1 MAAAIHTTLGIE
13 LGSTRIKAVLLD
25 ERYACVAQGE
35 TMWANQ
41 WVDGVWT
48 YSLDDA
54 WEGLRAAV
62 KQMFQSLKEP
72 VIVDAMGLSGMM
84 HGYLAFDKDMNLLV
98 PFRTWRNTITG
109 KASLA
114 LTELFHENIPQRWS
128 IAHLYHAILQGEPH
142 VKELRYIT
150 SLAGYIHHRLTG
162 EHVVGIG
169 EASGMF
175 PLDFQTLNYRKSA
188 LEDFDALIAP
198 QGYPWQTKELF
209 PVIRKAGEN
218 AGVLS
223 AEGARLIDESG
234 TLKPGIPLAPPEGD
248 AGTGMVSTNSVT
260 PGLGSV
266 SAGTSVFSLIVAENP
281 LSRVYPQIDTV
292 ATPAGKAVALVHGN
306 NCTSDLD
313 AWAGL
318 LQSFSGLFG
327 AEITKGELFSTLY
340 SLSLEGDP
348 DCGGITVINY
358 LAGEHITGFTHGI
371 PLIARTPDSRFTLAN
386 FMRAHLYSALAVLK
400 IGMDLLTVEDVK
412 IDRLTAHGGF
422 FKTPLAGQQCL
433 ADATGVPVSVMDN
446 AGESGA
452 YGMALLA
459 WYRLHHADG
468 TTLED
473 YLNHRVFAAA
483 QFKAANPT
491 PEGMAGF
498 AEYLKRYKT
507 TLQAERALT
516 DAQ

>member
-1 MAAAIHTTLGIE
+1 MAAAVHTTLGIE

-25 ERYACVAQGE
+25 EEYACVAQGE
-35 TMWANQ
+35 TMWKNQ
-41 WVDGVWT
+41 WIDGVWT

-62 KQMFQSLKEP
+62 RQMFQSVKVP
-72 VIVDAMGLSGMM
+72 VAVDAMGLSGMM
-84 HGYLAFDKDMNLLV
+84 HGYLAFDRDMKLLV

-109 KASLA
+109 KASLQ
-114 LTELFHENIPQRWS
+114 LTELFRENIPQRWS
-128 IAHLYHAILQGEPH
+128 IAHLYQAILQNEPH
-142 VKELRYIT
+142 VKDLRYIT
-150 SLAGYIHHRLTG
+150 SLAGYIHYRLTG

-175 PLDFQTLNYRKSA
+175 PLDFQTLDYRKSA

-198 QGYPWQTKELF
+198 QGYPWLTKDVF

-223 AEGARLIDESG
+223 EEGARLIDKNG

-248 AGTGMVSTNSVT
+248 AGTGMVSTNSVK
-260 PGLGSV
+260 PRLGSV
-266 SAGTSVFSLIVAENP
+266 SAGTSVFSMIVTEKP

-313 AWAGL
+313 AWAEL
-318 LQSFSGLFG
+318 FQSFAGLFG
-327 AEITKGELFSTLY
+327 TEIPKNELFPALY
-340 SLSLEGDP
+340 SLGLEGDP
-348 DCGGITVINY
+348 GCGGVTVINY
-358 LAGEHITGFTHGI
+358 LAGEHITGFTHGV
-371 PLIARTPDSRFTLAN
+371 PLVVRTPDSRFTLAN

-400 IGMDLLTVEDVK
+400 IGMDLLAVEDVK

-422 FKTPLAGQQCL
+422 FKTPRAGQQCL

-459 WYRLHHADG
+459 WYRLHSAG
-468 TTLED
+468 GLPLED
-473 YLNHRVFAAA
+473 YLNNRVFSGT

-498 AEYLKRYKT
+498 AEYLKRYKV
-507 TLQAERALT
+507 TLQAERTLT